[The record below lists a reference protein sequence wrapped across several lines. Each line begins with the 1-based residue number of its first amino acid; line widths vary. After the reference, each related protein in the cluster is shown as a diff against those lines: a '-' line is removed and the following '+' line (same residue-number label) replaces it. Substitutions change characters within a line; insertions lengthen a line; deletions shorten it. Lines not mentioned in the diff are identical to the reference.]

1 MAKLSRFKFKTT
13 ASMSLRYHTIV
24 HKPTLLRQL
33 TTLTLE
39 EFDQLVRKLEP
50 EWRDR
55 ERIRLTRPDR
65 KRAIGQGHPYFSKD
79 FADLVLFLVVYT
91 RTSCSN
97 VLLGI
102 IFGLTEPTVIDLS
115 KKLLPLLQDRFIPE
129 TRLRKPRAKI
139 NRLDDLVATYPALTD
154 IVLDG
159 CAIQTRRPKRKQAK
173 NYSGK
178 SKRHEKKTVLGVN
191 RKDGVIV
198 ARAKLR
204 PGAVHDKRVLDEDS
218 LHRILDADR
227 TLTKRADSAW
237 TGEDKKNGWLVNS
250 RARRNH
256 PLTKR
261 QKQGNKR
268 LSKIRIV
275 VEHAIRRV
283 KVFRRIGETAA
294 FRGNGKLDSVLNAAI
309 NLANYKQ
316 LVRFPVTA

>member
-1 MAKLSRFKFKTT
+1 
-13 ASMSLRYHTIV
+13 MSLRYQTIV
-24 HKPTLLRQL
+24 HKPKLLQQL
-33 TTLTLE
+33 TTLTLA
-39 EFDQLVRKLEP
+39 EFDQLTRKLEP
-50 EWRDR
+50 EWRIR
-55 ERIRLTRPDR
+55 EQNRLSRHDR
-65 KRAIGQGHPYFSKD
+65 KRAIGQGHPYFGT
-79 FADLVLFLVVYT
+79 FADLVLLLVVYA

-102 IFGLTEPTVIDLS
+102 VFGLTEPTVIALS

-139 NRLDDLVATYPALTD
+139 NTLDDLLVTYPELTD

-159 CAIQTRRPKRKQAK
+159 AAVKTRRPKRRQAK

-178 SKRHEKKTVLGVN
+178 SKRHEKKIVVGVN
-191 RKDGVIV
+191 RKDGIIV
-198 ARAKLR
+198 VRTKLR

-218 LHRILDADR
+218 THRRLDKDR
-227 TLTKRADSAW
+227 ALVKRADSAW
-237 TGEDKKNGWLVNS
+237 TGEDKKLGWLVNR

-261 QKQGNKR
+261 QKKENRR
-268 LSKIRIV
+268 LSKIRII

-283 KVFRRIGETAA
+283 KVFRRIGETTM
-294 FRGNGKLDSVLNAAI
+294 FRAKGKLNQVLNVAI

-316 LVRFPVTA
+316 LVRYPATA

>member
-1 MAKLSRFKFKTT
+1 MVSFTHKTT
-13 ASMSLRYHTIV
+13 IRMPLRYQTIV
-24 HKPTLLRQL
+24 RKPRLLRQL
-33 TTLTLE
+33 TTLTLP
-39 EFDQLVRKLEP
+39 EFDQLAKKLEP
-50 EWRDR
+50 EWRER
-55 ERIRLTRPDR
+55 ERLRLSRSDR
-65 KRAIGQGHPYFSKD
+65 KNEIGQGHPYFSKN

-97 VLLGI
+97 VLLGL
-102 IFGLTEPTVIDLS
+102 IFGLTEPTVIALS

-139 NRLDDLVATYPALTD
+139 NTLDELVAAYPELSD

-159 CAIQTRRPKRKQAK
+159 CAVKTRRPKRKQAK

-198 ARAKLR
+198 ARARLR
-204 PGAVHDKRVLDEDS
+204 PGAVHDKRVLDEDP
-218 LHRILDADR
+218 LHKKLDKNR
-227 TLTKRADSAW
+227 KLVKRADSAW
-237 TGEDKKNGWLVNS
+237 TGEEKKLGWLVNR

-261 QKQGNKR
+261 QKKENRR
-268 LSKIRIV
+268 LSKIRII

-283 KVFRRIGETAA
+283 KVFRRIGETTM
-294 FRGNGKLDSVLNAAI
+294 FRAKGKLDSVLNAAI

-316 LVRFPVTA
+316 LVRFPATA

>member
-1 MAKLSRFKFKTT
+1 
-13 ASMSLRYHTIV
+13 MSLRCQTIV
-24 HKPTLLRQL
+24 HKPALFRKL
-33 TTLTLE
+33 TTLTLP

-50 EWRDR
+50 EWRER
-55 ERIRLTRPDR
+55 EHTRLARPDR
-65 KRAIGQGHPYFSKD
+65 KRAIGQGHPYFSKN

-102 IFGLTEPTVIDLS
+102 IFGLSEPTVIDLS
-115 KKLLPLLQDRFIPE
+115 KKLLPLLQDRFIPK

-139 NRLDDLVATYPALTD
+139 NTLDDLVAAYPELTD

-159 CAIQTRRPKRKQAK
+159 VSVKTRRPKRKQAK

-191 RKDGVIV
+191 RRDGIIV

-204 PGAVHDKRVLDEDS
+204 PGAVHDKRVLAENP
-218 LHRILDADR
+218 LHRRLDNDR
-227 TLTKRADSAW
+227 KLTKRADSAW
-237 TGEDKKNGWLVNS
+237 IGEEKKNGWLVNH
-250 RARRNH
+250 RGRRNH

-261 QKQGNKR
+261 QKQANQR
-268 LSKIRIV
+268 LSKIRIM
-275 VEHAIRRV
+275 VEHAIRRI
-283 KVFRRIGETAA
+283 KVFRRIGETAV
-294 FRGNGKLDSVLNAAI
+294 FRAKGKLDQVLNVAI

-316 LVRFPVTA
+316 LVRFPATA